1 MLKQESPT
9 TEISKVKRE
18 LPIKRILG
26 NPLLTTGIGFVLLL
40 CFVAIVFPLT
50 GNMDPYAIDPVNRLQ
65 PPTVDYW
72 FGTDDFGRDLFT
84 RVIFGLRYSLLI
96 GFVVAISVTLI
107 SLVIGLF
114 SAYFTWLDNI
124 LMRIIDGL
132 YAFPSIL
139 LAIAIVAIRGPSIE
153 NVIIALVIVYI
164 PSMTRIIRSAALV
177 VKEQTYIEA
186 LRLQGA
192 NTWRILFI
200 HTVPNILSPIIIQS
214 TFIFA
219 AAILTEASL
228 SFLGAGIPAPD
239 PSLGNILYDGKN
251 VIYKAWWMTV
261 FPGIFVILLVVGLNI
276 AGDGLRD
283 LLDPKAIRVKRRKKK
298 HENRMKG

>member
-9 TEISKVKRE
+9 TKVIKLNKE
-18 LPIKRILG
+18 FPIKKILS
-26 NPLLTTGIGFVLLL
+26 NPLLTTGFGIIFLMVLI
-40 CFVAIVFPLT
+40 AIVVPFT
-50 GNMDPYAIDPVNRLQ
+50 GKMDPYAIDPLNRLK
-65 PPTVDYW
+65 PPSADHW
-72 FGTDDFGRDLFT
+72 FGTDDYGRDLFT
-84 RVIFGLRYSLLI
+84 RVIFGLRFSLII
-96 GFVVAISVTLI
+96 GFVVAISVTVI
-107 SLVIGLF
+107 ALVIGLF
-114 SAYFTWLDNI
+114 SAYFRWLDNI
-124 LMRIIDGL
+124 LMRVIDGL

-153 NVIIALVIVYI
+153 NVMIALVIVYI
-164 PSMTRIIRSAALV
+164 PSLTRIIRSAALV

-192 NTWRILFI
+192 GTWRILFV
-200 HTVPNILSPIIIQS
+200 HTVPNILSPVIIQS

-219 AAILTEASL
+219 AAILTEAAL

-298 HENRMKG
+298 VK

>member
-9 TEISKVKRE
+9 TKVIKLNKE
-18 LPIKRILG
+18 SPIKKILS
-26 NPLLTTGIGFVLLL
+26 NPLLTTGFGIIFLMVLI
-40 CFVAIVFPLT
+40 AIVVPFT
-50 GNMDPYAIDPVNRLQ
+50 GKMDPYAIDPLNRLK
-65 PPTVDYW
+65 PPSADHW
-72 FGTDDFGRDLFT
+72 FGTDDYGRDLFT
-84 RVIFGLRYSLLI
+84 RVIFGLRFSLII
-96 GFVVAISVTLI
+96 GFVVAISVTVI
-107 SLVIGLF
+107 ALVIGLF
-114 SAYFTWLDNI
+114 SAYFRWLDNI
-124 LMRIIDGL
+124 LMRVIDGL

-153 NVIIALVIVYI
+153 NVMIALVIVYI
-164 PSMTRIIRSAALV
+164 PSLTRIIRSAALV

-192 NTWRILFI
+192 GTWRILFV
-200 HTVPNILSPIIIQS
+200 HTVPNILSPVIIQS

-219 AAILTEASL
+219 AAILTEAAL

-298 HENRMKG
+298 VK